1 MKEAF
6 FYLHTTTF
14 MKKFYIPVL
23 GFLLLALQPALAQ
36 NPSQKNSLLQS
47 VLSKRTL
54 ISAGTTGSPAFSVST
69 VREGNG
75 FVADRCGYKAQFN
88 RAVASGYNKAAF
100 EAIINQ
106 KVEEIKAARAAGNAR
121 FANYTIPVVFHI
133 IHDGTA
139 EGSGANVTAAQV
151 YQQID
156 QLNKDFG
163 NLSGSPFPAAASA
176 GITFC
181 PVTVDA
187 SGNVLAQPGI
197 NRINRISRGWT
208 DPTTFTNYITMIN
221 YIDATIKPASIW
233 DPTRFVNIWSYNFI
247 NSGLLGYATFPTA
260 GLPDLPGG
268 ETATTAGCVFLTGSL
283 GSVASPGTAGNY
295 ALGRT
300 VGHEIGH
307 FLGLYHIWGDE
318 VDCSGSDLCAD
329 TPPCS
334 DEFYSTVPGCTAP
347 TQCSGQRRMI
357 ENYMDYSDDGCM
369 NTYTQNQVDRI
380 QAVML
385 AAPRRPGTSTLCTPP
400 VANALNYITAATNTT
415 EAGTTGTTCPLY
427 TDYVISVKPATAAS
441 GNATVN
447 FTLGGTATQNS
458 DYTIIGSTTLNYTNG
473 DGATKGFTIRVADDG
488 AAEPTET
495 IIINYAITG
504 SGLVNGSSTTHTV
517 TIQDNDVTLPIDNLN
532 PVTTLLSQN
541 FGTTAASG
549 ALPAGWQKGQFL
561 PTAGINAWTV
571 NGLYGSSTGFT
582 TGTNGRVLHITNA
595 NATAQTNET
604 ADAIYTANSESDAIA
619 ITPSI
624 NTSGYRNIKLSF
636 DYAAMGEFDV
646 DDIYDLG
653 ILRYSIVS
661 QTTDLIPVT
670 GGPADTVTLFYN
682 KTAKTSITV
691 NLPSA
696 TANVANLW
704 IGFEWIN
711 DNSVRGLPPFII
723 DNVVI
728 TGERSGVE
736 TVLNQSATVTQ
747 NSGQTAQY
755 MSNTSKIIASIND
768 LNQNVGCITANI
780 ASQGDGF
787 TVLTTNTG
795 VYSRSNKVIN
805 LSPAT
810 ANTTATY
817 QATFYFTTSEL
828 ATWGGSAPNLKLMKV
843 ANGVNLGSVLTGA
856 NSQVV
861 AATFDDQRATRGYAS
876 YTGSFTGG
884 FSQFMLV
891 SPTTTL
897 PVSTLTFEARPNG
910 KNILLN
916 WSTATE
922 INNKGFVIERSTD
935 GSHFET
941 IGWINGAMNSSEQK
955 NYSYTD
961 NFVQPNQLYYYRL
974 RQTDIDSRES
984 LSAIRQARINDR
996 AVLQVSISPN
1006 PASNEVKVFTSG
1018 TAGLSNINL
1027 LDAKGQLVKTWKQ
1040 VNCSAA
1046 PQSLDISKI
1055 AAGVYMIQV
1064 VTGDTITAEKLIIN

>member
-1 MKEAF
+1 MN
-6 FYLHTTTF
+6 
-14 MKKFYIPVL
+14 KFYIAVL
-23 GFLLLALQPALAQ
+23 GILLLTLQPAFAQ

-54 ISAGTTGSPAFSVST
+54 IPAGNTASPVFNTSTARGS
-69 VREGNG
+69 NG

-88 RAVASGYNKAAF
+88 RAVASGYDKSAF
-100 EAIINQ
+100 EAIINR

-163 NLSGSPFPAAASA
+163 NQSGSPFPAAASA

-181 PVTVDA
+181 PVTVDPN
-187 SGNVLAQPGI
+187 GNVLSQAGI
-197 NRINRISRGWT
+197 NRINRIDRGWT

-334 DEFYSTVPGCTAP
+334 DEYYSQVPGCTAP

-385 AAPRRPGTSTLCTPP
+385 AAPRRPGTSGLCTPP
-400 VANALNYITAATNTT
+400 VPNALNYITSATNTT
-415 EAGTTGTTCPLY
+415 ETGTTGTVCPLY
-427 TDYVISVKPATAAS
+427 RDYAISVKPVTAAN

-447 FTLGGTATQNS
+447 FSLGGTATQNS
-458 DYTIIGSTTLNYTNG
+458 DYTVIGSTTLSYTNG
-473 DGATKGFTIRVADDG
+473 DAATKGFTIRVVDDG
-488 AAEPTET
+488 AVEPAET
-495 IIINYAITG
+495 IVISYSITG

-517 TIQDNDVTLPIDNLN
+517 TIQDNDVTAPIDNTN
-532 PVTTLLSQN
+532 PVTTLFSQN

-549 ALPAGWQKGQFL
+549 ALPVGWLKGQFL
-561 PTAGINAWTV
+561 ATAGVNTWTANA
-571 NGLYGSSTGFT
+571 LYGSSTGFT
-582 TGTNGRVLHITNA
+582 AGTNGRVLHVTNA

-624 NTSGYRNIKLSF
+624 NTTGYRNIKLSF
-636 DYAAMGEFDV
+636 DYAAMGEFDA

-661 QTTDLIPVT
+661 QTTDLIPVS
-670 GGPADTVTLFYN
+670 GGPADTVTLFFN

-691 NLPSA
+691 NLPAA

-711 DNSVRGLPPFII
+711 DGSVRGLPPFII
-723 DNVVI
+723 DNIVI
-728 TGERSGVE
+728 TGERSAVE
-736 TVLNQSATVTQ
+736 TVLNQSATITQ

-755 MSNTSKIIASIND
+755 MSNTNKIIAAINN
-768 LNQNVGCITANI
+768 LNQNVGCITATVNQ
-780 ASQGDGF
+780 QGNGF
-787 TVLTTNTG
+787 TVLTTSG
-795 VYSRSNKVIN
+795 GSYARSNKVIR
-805 LSPAT
+805 LAPAT
-810 ANTTATY
+810 ANATATY
-817 QATFYFTTSEL
+817 QATFYFTTAEL
-828 ATWGGSAPNLKLMKV
+828 AAWGVDVPNLKLMKV
-843 ANGVNLGSVLTGA
+843 ADGVNL
-856 NSQVV
+856 
-861 AATFDDQRATRGYAS
+861 ATTITSAQIVTPVFDDQRATRGYAA

-891 SPTTTL
+891 SPATAL
-897 PVSTLTFEARPNG
+897 PVTLLAFEAKPNG

-916 WSTATE
+916 WSTVTE

-941 IGWINGAMNSSEQK
+941 IGWIDGAMNSSQRK
-955 NYSYTD
+955 NYSYAD
-961 NFVQPNQLYYYRL
+961 NFVQVNQLYYYRL

-984 LSAIRQARINDR
+984 LSEIRQARINDR
-996 AVLQVSISPN
+996 TVLQVNISPN

-1055 AAGVYMIQV
+1055 AAGVYMLQV
-1064 VTGDTITAEKLIIN
+1064 VTGDTITTEKLIIN

>member
-1 MKEAF
+1 
-6 FYLHTTTF
+6 

-23 GFLLLALQPALAQ
+23 GLLLLALQPALAQ
-36 NPSQKNSLLQS
+36 NPAQKTSAQTVAGLRNF
-47 VLSKRTL
+47 VLTSTQP
-54 ISAGTTGSPAFSVST
+54 ISTTAMPG
-69 VREGNG
+69 GNG
-75 FVADRCGYKAQFN
+75 QSNGFNADRCGYTVQFN
-88 RAVASGYNKAAF
+88 KAVAAGYNKAAF
-100 EAIINQ
+100 EAVINR
-106 KVEEIKAARAAGNAR
+106 KVEEIRAARASGQAR

-139 EGSGANVTAAQV
+139 EGTGANLSAAQV

-163 NLSGSPFPAAASA
+163 NQSGSTFPQAADA

-181 PVTVDA
+181 PVTVDP
-187 SGNVLAQPGI
+187 SGNVLAQPGVD
-197 NRINRISRGWT
+197 RINRITRGWT
-208 DPTTFTNYITMIN
+208 NPTTFGSSDPQVNAMIN
-221 YIDATIKPASIW
+221 YIDGTIKPASIW
-233 DPTRFVNIWSYNFI
+233 DPTRFVNVWAYNFS

-260 GLPDLPGG
+260 GLPGLPAG
-268 ETATTAGCVFLTGSL
+268 ETATTAGCVFLSGSL
-283 GSVASPGTAGNY
+283 GSVASPGTAGQY

-307 FLGLYHIWGDE
+307 FLGLYHVWGDE
-318 VDCSGSDLCAD
+318 DDCSGTDECAD

-334 DEFYSTVPGCTAP
+334 GRYFSTVPGCTIP
-347 TQCSGQRRMI
+347 TQCSGQPRMI
-357 ENYMDYSDDGCM
+357 QNYMDYSDDGCM
-369 NTYTQNQVDRI
+369 NTYTQNQVDRM

-385 AAPRRPGTSTLCTPP
+385 VAPRRPGSSGLCAPPVTNALDFTSTT
-400 VANALNYITAATNTT
+400 TTTT
-415 EAGTTGTTCPLY
+415 ETGVGTTCPVYRDY
-427 TDYVISVKPATAAS
+427 TVSVKPAVAAN
-441 GNATVN
+441 GNATVS
-447 FTLGGTATQNS
+447 FTFSGTAVRNS
-458 DYTIIGSTTLNYTNG
+458 DYEVIGASSLNYTNG
-473 DGATKGFTIRVADDG
+473 DAATKNITIRVHDD
-488 AAEPTET
+488 AVVESAET
-495 IIINYAITG
+495 IIINYSITG
-504 SGLVNGSSTTHTV
+504 AGLVAGTFATTHTINI
-517 TIQDNDVTLPIDNLN
+517 TDNDFTPSINNTTPI
-532 PVTTLLSQN
+532 VTLLSQD
-541 FGTTAASG
+541 FGAVTGSNQV
-549 ALPAGWQKGQFL
+549 PAGW
-561 PTAGINAWTV
+561 TT
-571 NGLYGSSTGFT
+571 T
-582 TGTNGRVLHITNA
+582 TGTNKWVGNPSGAATYGFTGNILHISNGGNA
-595 NATAQTNET
+595 AVNNGTAALNYDISVTTDARATTPTLAANGLKNISVTFDFVCNGE
-604 ADAIYTANSESDAIA
+604 ADADDVYDAGIVYYTLDGTNFSAVTELNGDFILQGISTKTTKTLYMPAEVVGNNNLRFMFRWVSD
-619 ITPSI
+619 
-624 NTSGYRNIKLSF
+624 NGVGN
-636 DYAAMGEFDV
+636 
-646 DDIYDLG
+646 
-653 ILRYSIVS
+653 
-661 QTTDLIPVT
+661 Q
-670 GGPADTVTLFYN
+670 
-682 KTAKTSITV
+682 
-691 NLPSA
+691 
-696 TANVANLW
+696 
-704 IGFEWIN
+704 
-711 DNSVRGLPPFII
+711 PPFAI

-728 TGERSGVE
+728 RSTNIAVE
-736 TVLNQSATVTQ
+736 SQQGQSATETVMIG
-747 NSGQTAQY
+747 N
-755 MSNTSKIIASIND
+755 NTHIFYSDADNQIIASVTNPSAS
-768 LNQNVGCITANI
+768 LGCITANV
-780 ASQGDGF
+780 ASQGDGI
-787 TVLTTNTG
+787 TILTTNTG

-828 ATWGGSAPNLKLMKV
+828 AAWGVSAPNLKLMKV
-843 ANGVNLGSVLTGA
+843 ATGVNLGSVLTGA

-861 AATFDDQRATRGYAS
+861 TATFDDQRATRGYAS

-891 SPTTTL
+891 SPTATL
-897 PVSTLTFEARPNG
+897 PVSTLTFDAKPNI

-916 WSTATE
+916 WSTTTE

-941 IGWINGAMNSSEQK
+941 IGWMDGAMNSSDRK

-1064 VTGDTITAEKLIIN
+1064 VTGDAITTEKLIIN